1 MLRFKEL
8 HSGPAKLLSKQVGGA
23 ITQPPAYIAGQTGG
37 KDPKPKKE
45 PKVKVDKSINFSS
58 FEWRQENFPVI
69 ADYGGEA
76 NLEYVIREKTE
87 ELLKYLKAQPEKL
100 MKEQD
105 IWDIVKDTITE
116 IEEAFAS
123 NDYNEIELAY
133 TNATDMLSEK
143 DGGLDKKKFVDVKLP
158 KEKTVK
164 KKKAAAEDDD
174 EDIDVIEGSKRKRKP
189 QLKGPERIKHHFKVL
204 REERAQYKDRLIN
217 AKNWI
222 KKREEELRTRKT
234 WSGLDISDKEMISI
248 PLKIEAK
255 RKQYDAIK
263 KEWIEKRQGVYERAK
278 AKYEKLMGVKID
290 DDKPK
295 KPKKEG
301 LQLTKAEAVEQQVQE
316 LIPTEDIRYR
326 KKRPMELNEL
336 DVKEIGAIQEPPRAP
351 KRKAPP
357 VPQYDDEPGA
367 QVGGPHLKHSAE
379 YIADLEEALGQARAE
394 NKELRRRLQIYEEA
408 EKVKKEV
415 EKEVKE
421 LIEPSP
427 PKPKKPK
434 KKEESSKKELSE
446 LDKCKEELA
455 KCKEELAMKEDIDVI
470 VPSRK
475 SKKSKSVKPF
485 NTYTVDQLKAKLK
498 EFKIAGYSTMKKPE
512 LLATLQK
519 YYDDHPELEKR
530 EPNSKPNLI
539 ATIKHSGSGQYGIN
553 SWMNDLIAN

>member
-1 MLRFKEL
+1 MFKLKIGKFTSIPSSMLL
-8 HSGPAKLLSKQVGGA
+8 PMS
-23 ITQPPAYIAGQTGG
+23 YIPGQTGG

-69 ADYGGEA
+69 ANYGGEHD
-76 NLEYVIREKTE
+76 LEGVIKEKTR
-87 ELLKYLKAQPEKL
+87 ELLEYLKAQPEKL
-100 MKEQD
+100 MKEQGV
-105 IWDIVKDTITE
+105 WDIVKDTINE
-116 IEEAFAS
+116 IEEALAS
-123 NDYNEIELAY
+123 NEYEEIELAY

-143 DGGLDKKKFVDVKLP
+143 DGGLDKTKFVDVKFK

-174 EDIDVIEGSKRKRKP
+174 DIDVIEGSKRQRKP
-189 QLKGPERIKHHFKVL
+189 QLKGPERIKHHFKKL
-204 REERAQYKDRLIN
+204 REERAQYKDRLFN

-263 KEWIEKRQGVYERAK
+263 KDWVEKRQGVYERAK

-290 DDKPK
+290 DK

-301 LQLTKAEAVEQQVQE
+301 IPLTKAEAVERQVIE

-326 KKRPMELNEL
+326 KKRPMELDEL
-336 DVKEIGAIQEPPRAP
+336 DVKEIGAIPEPPRAP

-357 VPQYDDEPGA
+357 NPQDDKDA
-367 QVGGPHLKHSAE
+367 
-379 YIADLEEALGQARAE
+379 YIADLEEALDYLRKE
-394 NKELRRRLQIYEEA
+394 NKELKRRLQIYEEG

-415 EKEVKE
+415 EKEVKD
-421 LIEPSP
+421 LIDPSP
-427 PKPKKPK
+427 PKPPESKKPK
-434 KKEESSKKELSE
+434 KKEEPSKKEQSE

-455 KCKEELAMKEDIDVI
+455 KCKEQLAMKEDIDVI

-512 LLATLQK
+512 LLATLKQ
-519 YYDDHPELEKR
+519 YYDDHPEL

-539 ATIKHSGSGQYGIN
+539 ATIKADSKNIFAGNNIV
-553 SWMNDLIAN
+553 

>member
-1 MLRFKEL
+1 MFKL
-8 HSGPAKLLSKQVGGA
+8 KIGKFNTINTSRILPM
-23 ITQPPAYIAGQTGG
+23 AYIPGQTGG

-69 ADYGGEA
+69 ANYGGEHD
-76 NLEYVIREKTE
+76 LEGVIKEKTQ

-100 MKEQD
+100 MKEQGV
-105 IWDIVKDTITE
+105 WDIVKDTITE

-123 NDYNEIELAY
+123 NEYEEIELAY

-143 DGGLDKKKFVDVKLP
+143 NGGLDKTKFVDVKLP

-189 QLKGPERIKHHFKVL
+189 QLKGPERIKHHFKKL
-204 REERAQYKDRLIN
+204 LEERNQYKDRLFN

-222 KKREEELRTRKT
+222 KKRQEELRTRKT

-248 PLKIEAK
+248 PLKIEEK

-263 KEWIEKRQGVYERAK
+263 KHWDEKRRGVYERAK

-290 DDKPK
+290 DK

-301 LQLTKAEAVEQQVQE
+301 LQLTKAEAVERQVAE
-316 LIPTEDIRYR
+316 LIPAEDIRYR

-336 DVKEIGAIQEPPRAP
+336 DVKEIGAIPEPPRAP

-357 VPQYDDEPGA
+357 VPQYDDIIDDEPGA
-367 QVGGPHLKHSAE
+367 YVDKQDKDE
-379 YIADLEEALGQARAE
+379 YIKDLEEALDYLRKE
-394 NKELRRRLQIYEEA
+394 NKELKMKLQIYEEG

-421 LIEPSP
+421 LIDPSP

-434 KKEESSKKELSE
+434 KKEEPSKKEQSE

-455 KCKEELAMKEDIDVI
+455 KCKEQLAMKEDIDVI
-470 VPSRK
+470 VPSKK

-498 EFKIAGYSTMKKPE
+498 GFKVAGYSTMKKPE

-519 YYDDHPELEKR
+519 YYDDHPEL

>member
-76 NLEYVIREKTE
+76 NLEYVIREKTQ

-234 WSGLDISDKEMISI
+234 WSGLDVSDKEMISI

-263 KEWIEKRQGVYERAK
+263 KDWAEKRQGVYERAK

-336 DVKEIGAIQEPPRAP
+336 DVKEIGAIPEPPSAP

-357 VPQYDDEPGA
+357 NPQDKDA
-367 QVGGPHLKHSAE
+367 
-379 YIADLEEALGQARAE
+379 YIVDLEEALDYLRKE
-394 NKELRRRLQIYEEA
+394 NKELKRRLQIYEEG
-408 EKVKKEV
+408 EKAKKEV
-415 EKEVKE
+415 EQEVKD
-421 LIEPSP
+421 LIDPSP
-427 PKPKKPK
+427 PSSKSKKPK
-434 KKEESSKKELSE
+434 SKKELSE
-446 LDKCKEELA
+446 LEKCKEELA
-455 KCKEELAMKEDIDVI
+455 KCKEKLDMKGT
-470 VPSRK
+470 S
-475 SKKSKSVKPF
+475 SKSDKGLIDF
-485 NTYTVDQLKAKLK
+485 LK
-498 EFKIAGYSTMKKPE
+498 
-512 LLATLQK
+512 
-519 YYDDHPELEKR
+519 
-530 EPNSKPNLI
+530 
-539 ATIKHSGSGQYGIN
+539 
-553 SWMNDLIAN
+553 

>member
-8 HSGPAKLLSKQVGGA
+8 HSGPARLLSKQVGGA

-69 ADYGGEA
+69 ADYGGEQD
-76 NLEYVIREKTE
+76 LEGVIKEKTR
-87 ELLKYLKAQPEKL
+87 ELLEYLKAQPEKL

-105 IWDIVKDTITE
+105 AWDTVKSTIDE
-116 IEEAFAS
+116 IEEALAS
-123 NDYNEIELAY
+123 NEYEEIELAY

-143 DGGLDKKKFVDVKLP
+143 DGGLDKTKFVDVKFK

-164 KKKAAAEDDD
+164 KKKAAEEDD
-174 EDIDVIEGSKRKRKP
+174 EDIDVIEGSKRQRKP
-189 QLKGPERIKHHFKVL
+189 QLKGPERIKHHFKKL

-263 KEWIEKRQGVYERAK
+263 KDWIEKRQSVYERAK
-278 AKYEKLMGVKID
+278 AKYEKLMGVKIED
-290 DDKPK
+290 K

-301 LQLTKAEAVEQQVQE
+301 LQLTKAEAEERQVAE
-316 LIPTEDIRYR
+316 LIPAEDIRYR

-336 DVKEIGAIQEPPRAP
+336 DVKEIGAIPEPPNAP

-357 VPQYDDEPGA
+357 NPQDKDA
-367 QVGGPHLKHSAE
+367 
-379 YIADLEEALGQARAE
+379 YIADLEEALGKARAE
-394 NKELRRRLQIYEEA
+394 NKELRRRLQIYEEG

-415 EKEVKE
+415 ENEVKD
-421 LIEPSP
+421 LIDPSP
-427 PKPKKPK
+427 PPSKKSK
-434 KKEESSKKELSE
+434 KKEQSD

-455 KCKEELAMKEDIDVI
+455 KCKEQLAMKEDIDVI

-498 EFKIAGYSTMKKPE
+498 GFKVAGYSTMKKPE
-512 LLATLQK
+512 LLATLKQ
-519 YYDDHPELEKR
+519 YYADHPEL